1 MMILSN
7 LKNISAIKLAFLFVV
22 FCNAFVDVSH
32 KVLLQNIAFKVFDG
46 SEQVIWISVINSMI
60 IIPFLLL
67 FTVSGFLS
75 DKYDKKTILIYGAIS
90 SFCLSLLMVF
100 AYLSGNFYFAM
111 ITLILL
117 AVQSAIYSPAKF
129 GLILDIYGKNNL
141 AKGNS
146 SLQSISIIAILFAI
160 GITSYIF
167 ESFYV
172 SNNLILLS
180 TKEELLDAILPL
192 TYYVLP
198 VAFLE
203 MIVSLFILKKIRTSY
218 KKDVIL
224 NLNKS
229 DLFKGKIFI
238 KNINILFSNNVIFL
252 SVIGLSI
259 FWGISQ
265 GMMAVFPSYAKK
277 YLDITDVFVIN
288 GVLASSG
295 IGIAIG
301 AFIYSKISK
310 HYIEIGTIPI
320 ASFGMALMIY
330 VSTIVET
337 PFLLSFTF
345 LVFGI
350 CGGLFVVPLN
360 SLIQFNANK
369 KILGTVLAGNNW
381 FHSLFMFIMLS
392 ITTLVSFYAL
402 DPLHTLYLILSIS
415 IFAAVYALIKF
426 PQSMLLLFLK
436 FIVGLKYKLEVDGVN
451 NIPSTKGVLLL
462 GNHVSW
468 IDWAVILMTVPRE
481 VKFVMDKTIYNKWY
495 LKWLFKMYN
504 AIPISGASSK
514 TTMKTVARELDQG
527 NIVVIFPEGSITRNG
542 HLGEFKKG
550 FEFILRH
557 TSSDVV
563 VVPFYIRGLWESM
576 FSRANNKLKRT
587 YRTNTVTVS
596 FSKVISKKNANIVRI
611 KQEVIALSTKSWT
624 EHIKNLGTLSET
636 IFDKLKEVS
645 NNMIIADSTGLELS
659 ANRFLTASI
668 LFKNLLEKK
677 VEGQNIGLLIPSSAA
692 GAFINNSILMM
703 GKTAVNLN
711 YTAQLD
717 SLKLAVEKAEV
728 KTIVASSKFVEK
740 LKAKGIDISSLLEL
754 VEVIYLE
761 DIKKEISKISGL
773 VTLLC
778 VKFLP
783 SFLLKSIHIKKI
795 KKDDTVLIMFSSGS
809 EGEAKGIELSSDN
822 VLGNSQQ
829 IANVLNVND
838 DDIFV
843 GSLPTFH
850 AFGIVVTT
858 FLPLIEG
865 IKCVAHPDPTDGLG
879 LGKLIYKYKATI
891 LTGTSTFFRLYT
903 KNTKVNPLMFESLRL
918 TVAGAEKLR
927 EDVRIDFK
935 KKFGKDILEGF
946 GTTETTPVT
955 SCNLPDVLTP
965 EYTVQKGSK
974 IGTVGMALPGTLI
987 KIADPKTF
995 EELKIGQEGMVLI
1008 SGIQVM
1014 KGYLKDEKKTKEVL
1028 IKIDGHTYYITGD
1041 KGKLDIDGFLTIVDR
1056 YSRFAKLAGEM
1067 VSLTAVENMISKLI
1081 ELSEDSQTDYI
1092 ATSIE
1097 DEKKGEKIILLISNV
1112 DEKFIEVL
1120 KEKIISSFDNKLM
1133 IPSVI
1138 KRVDEIPKLGTGKRD
1153 FKAAK
1158 ELARQE

>member
-1 MMILSN
+1 MMFLHK

-75 DKYDKKTILIYGAIS
+75 DKYNKKTILIYGAIS
-90 SFCLSLLMVF
+90 SFCLSLLMIF

-111 ITLILL
+111 IALVLL

-129 GLILDIYGKNNL
+129 GLILDIYGKKNL

-172 SNNLILLS
+172 SNNLILLT
-180 TKEELLDAILPL
+180 TKEDLLDAILPL

-198 VAFLE
+198 IAFLE
-203 MIVSLFILKKIRTSY
+203 MIVSLFVLKKIKTSY
-218 KKDVIL
+218 KKDENL
-224 NLNKS
+224 NLNKN

-238 KNINILFSNNVIFL
+238 KNINTLFSNNIIFL

-265 GMMAVFPSYAKK
+265 GMMAVFPSYAKE
-277 YLDITDVFVIN
+277 YLEITNVFVIN

-301 AFIYSKISK
+301 AIIYSKISK

-330 VSTIVET
+330 VSTIVQT
-337 PFLLSFTF
+337 PFLLSLTF

-369 KILGTVLAGNNW
+369 KILGTILAGNNW
-381 FHSLFMFIMLS
+381 FHSLAMFIMLS
-392 ITTLVSFYAL
+392 ITTIVSFYSL
-402 DPLHTLYLILSIS
+402 DPLHTLYLILTIS
-415 IFAAVYALIKF
+415 IFAAIYALIRF

-436 FIVGLKYKLEVDGVN
+436 FMVGLKYKLEVDGVN

-495 LKWLFKMYN
+495 LNWLFKMFN

-514 TTMKTVARELDQG
+514 TTMKIVASELDQG
-527 NIVVIFPEGSITRNG
+527 HVVVIFPEGSITRNG

-557 TSSDVV
+557 TNSDVV

-596 FSKVISKKNANIVRI
+596 FSKVMSKNNANIVSV
-611 KQEVIALSTKSWT
+611 KQKVIALSTKSWT

-659 ANRFLTASI
+659 GNKFLTASI

-692 GAFINNSILMM
+692 GAFINNSVLMM

-717 SLKLAVEKAEV
+717 SLKLAAEKAEI
-728 KTIVASSKFVEK
+728 KTIVTSLKFIEK

-773 VTLLC
+773 FTLLC

-783 SFLLKSIHIKKI
+783 SFLLKAIHIKKI

-903 KNTKVNPLMFESLRL
+903 KNSKVNPLMFESLRL

-965 EYTVQKGSK
+965 EFAVQKGSK
-974 IGTVGMALPGTLI
+974 IGAVGMALPGTLI
-987 KIADPKTF
+987 KITNPETF
-995 EELKIGQEGMVLI
+995 EELEIGQEGMVLI

-1014 KGYLKDEKKTKEVL
+1014 KGYLKDEKKTNEVF
-1028 IKIDGHTYYITGD
+1028 IKIDGHIYYITGD
-1041 KGKLDIDGFLTIVDR
+1041 KGKLDNDGFLTIVDR
-1056 YSRFAKLAGEM
+1056 YSRFAKLGGEM
-1067 VSLTAVENMISKLI
+1067 VSLAAVENMISKLI
-1081 ELSEDSQTDYI
+1081 ELPEDSQTDYI
-1092 ATSIE
+1092 VTSIE

-1112 DEKFIEVL
+1112 DEKFTEVL

-1138 KRVDEIPKLGTGKRD
+1138 KKVDEIPKLGTGKRD

-1158 ELARQE
+1158 ELAREE